1 MTFRPY
7 EWEAT
12 RKIVE
17 KHRRLGVGIT
27 GITDWVLL
35 RFGEKA
41 ILWFDKDGSPIYNQK
56 VAKELDRLYEA
67 VRKANLEHAKELEAN
82 PSIKVTTVKPSGTV
96 SILMGVSPGMHYH
109 WAPYMIRRVR
119 IAAHS
124 PLVDALRKC
133 GYNVEY
139 AIKGWNEDGQ
149 PVYDYNT
156 VVVEFPVKAP
166 TAEHPLFQS
175 AGDVPLEEQAAL
187 QAMLQTYWSDNA
199 VSATLTFRKPEPKP
213 VFFADGTQLMDKF
226 GNPVLQVDPREE
238 ERVIEQITDV
248 LDRYK
253 TVIKSTT
260 LLPYATGT
268 YPQMPY
274 EAISKERYEEM
285 VSKIKAKP
293 WEVLKGQ
300 VVLDDDSVD
309 DSMECQGGACPIR

>member
-1 MTFRPY
+1 M
-7 EWEAT
+7 
-12 RKIVE
+12 
-17 KHRRLGVGIT
+17 
-27 GITDWVLL
+27 LL

-41 ILWFDKDGSPIYNQK
+41 ILGFDKDGNPIYNKK
-56 VAKELDRLYEA
+56 VAQELDRLYKA
-67 VRKANLEHAKELEAN
+67 VRRANEEHAKELEAN

-133 GYNVEY
+133 GYNVEF
-139 AIKGWNEDGQ
+139 AIKGWNEDGK

-175 AGDVPLEEQAAL
+175 AGDVSLEEQAAL

-238 ERVIEQITDV
+238 ERVIEQITDL

-274 EAISKERYEEM
+274 EAISKEQYEEM

-293 WEVLKGQ
+293 WEILQGN
-300 VVLDDDSVD
+300 VVLNDVNVD
-309 DSMECQGGACPIR
+309 DSMECAGGACPIR